1 MRRHKTTIAGL
12 MLIAFI
18 GISFLACGP
27 PPPKPEEVEGKW
39 LAIKKENYTYGG
51 GQQVGFTIEFFKDK
65 SVAMPAGKGTWSI
78 TDQGQINIELASL
91 KMSGA
96 IKDKLLTITM
106 PDKKGKVIF
115 KKQ

>member
-1 MRRHKTTIAGL
+1 MRRHKTTIVGL
-12 MLIAFI
+12 ILIAFI
-18 GISFLACGP
+18 GMSFLACGQ

-51 GQQVGFTIEFFKDK
+51 GQQVGFTVEFFKDK

-78 TDQGQINIELASL
+78 TDKGQIKIDLASL
-91 KMSGA
+91 TMFGS
-96 IKDKLLTITM
+96 IEEKLLTITM